1 MQLSPPLTVLGILAV
16 VVVVLGL
23 TATTATKDHPVS
35 AQAPN
40 RITVDLPTKTYNALA
55 LQVKDQKTTRGDT
68 LTMAQWI
75 ADLTE
80 RTLAVPR
87 EAIQPRD
94 AGPARDGRN

>member
-1 MQLSPPLTVLGILAV
+1 MRLSPPLMVLGMLAV
-16 VVVVLGL
+16 VVVGLGL
-23 TATTATKDHPVS
+23 TATKDHPVS
-35 AQAPN
+35 AQATN
-40 RITVDLPTKTYNALA
+40 RITVDLPAKTYNALA

-87 EAIQPRD
+87 EAVQPRD
-94 AGPARDGRN
+94 AGPTRDGRN